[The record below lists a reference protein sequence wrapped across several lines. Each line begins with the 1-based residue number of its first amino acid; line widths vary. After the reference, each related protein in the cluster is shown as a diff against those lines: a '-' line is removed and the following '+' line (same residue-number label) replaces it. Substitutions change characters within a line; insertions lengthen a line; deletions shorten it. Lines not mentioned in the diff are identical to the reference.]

1 MERKWTRVAVLA
13 VLVLTL
19 AGLSVAQTAI
29 HAGARYDGQIQQ
41 DVNHKLQQK
50 DKLRGV
56 SATSED
62 AIVTLSGT
70 VAIYQDK
77 VNAEKTARKVDH
89 VTGVR
94 NLIEV
99 GSQASDARLQ
109 QELSRKLTYDR
120 VGHAPVFDNLTVDVK
135 QGVATVG
142 GTVRDYP
149 ARDVALADV
158 RNTAGVKDVV
168 DNIKVAPLSPND
180 DRIRLAVARAVYGAG
195 PLNRYAI
202 DPAAP
207 IRIVVVNGHV
217 DLEGEVNTQLE
228 KTLAGM
234 QANSVPGVFSV
245 KNNLTVASSS
255 EGD

>member
-1 MERKWTRVAVLA
+1 MERKWTGAAVLA
-13 VLVLTL
+13 VVVLAL
-19 AGLSVAQTAI
+19 AGLSVAQTAT

-41 DVNHKLQQK
+41 DVNQKLQQK

-62 AIVTLSGT
+62 GIVTLTGT
-70 VAIYQDK
+70 VEVYQDK

-89 VTGVR
+89 VAGVR
-94 NLIEV
+94 NLVEV
-99 GSQASDARLQ
+99 GPQVSDAQLQ
-109 QELSRKLTYDR
+109 EEISRKLRYDR
-120 VGHAPVFDNLTVDVK
+120 VGHAPVFDSLTLAVQ
-135 QGVATVG
+135 QGVVTVG

-158 RNTAGVKDVV
+158 RSTAGVKDVV
-168 DNIKVAPLSPND
+168 DEIKVAPLSPND

-195 PLNRYAI
+195 PLNRYAM

-217 DLEGEVNTQLE
+217 ELDGQVNTELE
-228 KTLAGM
+228 KTVAGI

-245 KNNLTVASSS
+245 KNNLMVAGSS